1 MVFLCYL
8 GMTEESKECDKMFN
22 EVDDGE
28 WDISDDDDDDL
39 QSDSGKE

>member
-1 MVFLCYL
+1 
-8 GMTEESKECDKMFN
+8 MTEESKECDKMFN